1 MKILRVIGLGL
12 AIIILR
18 FLVPDIFHALEHTLL
33 SFFDILQFALSN
45 GKNAMSAGVF
55 LPQLPQLPNI

>member
-18 FLVPDIFHALEHTLL
+18 ALVPDIFHALEKTFL
-33 SFFDILQFALSN
+33 SFFDILQSVLSL
-45 GKNAMSAGVF
+45 GKSTMSAGIF
-55 LPQLPQLPNI
+55 LPSLPQLPH